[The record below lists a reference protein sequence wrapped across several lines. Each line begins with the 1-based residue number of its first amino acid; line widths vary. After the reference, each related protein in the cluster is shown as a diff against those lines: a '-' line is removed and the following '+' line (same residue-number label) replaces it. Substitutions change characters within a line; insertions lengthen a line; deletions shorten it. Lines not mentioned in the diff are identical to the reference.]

1 MREGVTVTG
10 VVLKSSPSGETDRR
24 LVVLTRERGK
34 ITVFARGARRPGSP
48 FMAACR
54 PFVFASFTLYEGREA
69 YGLKGA
75 EVAEYFDRLGQDM
88 EASCYGSYFL
98 EIADYYTR
106 ENVRDEPMMVLVYQS
121 LKALL
126 KPVFPRELVRRI
138 FELKAMVNGGEYTE
152 RPPRQTGDSAAYAW
166 EYVVY
171 SPPEKLYTFTLK
183 EDAFREFAS
192 CVEMERRR
200 FMDKNFKSLEI
211 LESLKQMTADSAP
224 AKDHL

>member
-1 MREGVTVTG
+1 MREGITVSG
-10 VVLKSSPSGETDRR
+10 VVLKSSPTGETDRR

-54 PFVFASFTLYEGREA
+54 PFVFARFTLYEGREA
-69 YGLKGA
+69 YSLKGA
-75 EVAEYFDRLGQDM
+75 EVAEYFDGLGKDM
-88 EASCYGSYFL
+88 EGACYGSYFL

-106 ENVRDEPMMVLVYQS
+106 ENIREEQMMILLYQS

-126 KPVFPRELVRRI
+126 KPALPKELVRRI
-138 FELKAMVNGGEYTE
+138 FELKAMVINGEYTE
-152 RPPRQTGDSAAYAW
+152 KPPRQTGEAAAYAW
-166 EYVVY
+166 EFVVF

-183 EDAFREFAS
+183 EDVLKEFS
-192 CVEMERRR
+192 TCVETNRKR

-211 LESLKQMTADSAP
+211 LESLQ
-224 AKDHL
+224 

>member
-1 MREGVTVTG
+1 M
-10 VVLKSSPSGETDRR
+10 P
-24 LVVLTRERGK
+24 
-34 ITVFARGARRPGSP
+34 
-48 FMAACR
+48 
-54 PFVFASFTLYEGREA
+54 
-69 YGLKGA
+69 
-75 EVAEYFDRLGQDM
+75 EYFDPLGQDM

-183 EDAFREFAS
+183 EDALREFAS